1 MMRFKHFF
9 WDFDGTL
16 FNTYPRVT
24 RAMLKALRDHG
35 IEADYEE
42 VFKTNKVSLEAT
54 ALLYAPQYGLEPS
67 SLLDDYRK
75 HAEEEDDSTM
85 RLFDGAREFLETVVQ
100 NGGDNFLYS
109 HRGLSG
115 VEALKRNGI
124 LPLFRDC
131 VTHEDGFPS
140 KPAPDALNYLCA
152 KYALD
157 KKECVM
163 LGDRTIDL
171 DAGINAGMSCA
182 LLDPD
187 GLCPSDVPTPFRA
200 HSFAEMR
207 TLLQL

>member
-1 MMRFKHFF
+1 MLFKHFF

-24 RAMLKALRDHG
+24 RAMMKSLRDSG
-35 IEADYEE
+35 IEADYDE
-42 VFKTNKVSLEAT
+42 VFKKNKVSLEVT
-54 ALLYAPQYGLEPS
+54 AAFYAPQYGLDPS
-67 SLLDDYRK
+67 VLLDGYRR
-75 HAEEEDDSTM
+75 HAEEEDIGEM
-85 RLFDGAREFLETVVQ
+85 RLFDGAKEFLETVVQ
-100 NGGDNFLYS
+100 NGGDNFLYT

-115 VEALKRNGI
+115 IEALKVNGI

-131 VTHEDGFPS
+131 VTSADGFPM
-140 KPAPDALNYLCA
+140 KPAPDALNYLCE
-152 KYALD
+152 KYSLN

-171 DAGINAGMSCA
+171 GSGINAGMACA

-187 GLCPSDVPTPFRA
+187 GLCPSDVPTPYQA

-207 TLLQL
+207 ALLQL